1 MNAYFDLLTRE
12 KMVEIAEKQ
21 LQTLKEIYNL
31 REKEFEHG
39 LANIQVVLQARSEVE
54 SVEQTLKSLK
64 QERELLR
71 NLLALITGESPA
83 KIFER
88 SAKISLDFPQSL
100 RLPPLL
106 PSEVLEKRPDIQ
118 GALEELKASAY
129 DVASAKAE
137 YFPRITL
144 TSALGYQSIELAN
157 LFKGGATF
165 WNIAGLITGPIL
177 DFGKRESKVKLAQA
191 KQREAL
197 LNYVKTVRT
206 AFKEVQDSLIQLEM
220 LEGRI
225 KDLEQRVKTL
235 EELYKVSELRYKE
248 GLSRYLEVLDSE
260 RALLS
265 AKLDL
270 ERLKADYYKSQVY
283 FIKAIGG
290 GF

>member
-1 MNAYFDLLTRE
+1 M
-12 KMVEIAEKQ
+12 
-21 LQTLKEIYNL
+21 
-31 REKEFEHG
+31 
-39 LANIQVVLQARSEVE
+39 
-54 SVEQTLKSLK
+54 
-64 QERELLR
+64 
-71 NLLALITGESPA
+71 
-83 KIFER
+83 FER
-88 SAKISLDFPQSL
+88 SAKTSLSFPQAL

-106 PSEVLEKRPDIQ
+106 PSEVLERRPDIQ
-118 GALEELKASAY
+118 SALEELKASAY

-144 TSALGYQSIELAN
+144 TSTLGYQSLELAN

-225 KDLEQRVKTL
+225 KDLEQRLKTL
-235 EELYKVSELRYKE
+235 EELYQVSELRYKE